1 MAKRKRLTPA
11 TVDSTIAPS
20 PAPAAGLTRGLGGG
34 RPPIADVAHDAAA
47 TSALN
52 EVAQTLTEAR
62 NEGRLIQKIPL
73 AQIDETYLVRD
84 RIETAPD
91 EMAALLDSL
100 RARGQQTAI
109 EVAAL
114 EDGRY
119 GLISGWRRLAALRTL
134 SADKESPELD
144 TILAIIRAPQDA
156 ADAYVAMV
164 EENEIRV
171 NLSFYERARIVA
183 QAVDK
188 DVYRTDRL
196 ALAAL
201 FSAVPRA
208 KRSKIGSF
216 IPIVR
221 RLDDVLRFPTAL
233 TEKAGLT
240 LAKALETDPGLA
252 ARLNAALQKAKPA
265 TAQEETRVIAG
276 VQCTNIPRPKANLQS
291 VTDGL
296 YYILQSNGSIL
307 LQGPALSDPAYVDRL
322 VLMLKDLK

>member
-1 MAKRKRLTPA
+1 MAKRKRLIPA
-11 TVDSTIAPS
+11 TIDPAVAQP

-62 NEGRLIQKIPL
+62 TEGRLIQKVPL
-73 AQIDETYLVRD
+73 SQVDETYLVRD

-91 EMAALLDSL
+91 EMKALVDSL

-109 EVAAL
+109 EVTAL

-134 SADKESPELD
+134 SADKESLELD

-156 ADAYVAMV
+156 AAAYVAMV

-171 NLSFYERARIVA
+171 NLSLYERARIVA
-183 QAVDK
+183 RAVDK
-188 DVYRTDRL
+188 GVYRTDRI

-216 IPIVR
+216 VPIVR
-221 RLDDVLRFPTAL
+221 RLDDALRFPTVL

-240 LAKALETDPGLA
+240 LAKSLETDTGLA
-252 ARLNAALQKAKPA
+252 ARLIAALQQAKPA
-265 TAQEETRVIAG
+265 TAQEETRIIAG
-276 VQCTNIPRPKANLQS
+276 VQRAEITRPKVAPQS
-291 VTDGL
+291 LADGVS
-296 YYILQSNGSIL
+296 YILHANGSIL
-307 LQGPALSDPAYVDRL
+307 LQGPALSDPAYVGRL
-322 VLMLKDLK
+322 VATLKGMK